1 MMMRLSF
8 VRVDVSSG
16 TIGKASSTL
25 NVYAA
30 LIHTTH
36 SCVYAH
42 NYNYLVSRSLR
53 SSHLFQCMQSW
64 EGLGTFDKLLKL
76 GVLGP

>member
-1 MMMRLSF
+1 MIPTPVGGVAERSRMMMRLSF

-42 NYNYLVSRSLR
+42 NYI
-53 SSHLFQCMQSW
+53 
-64 EGLGTFDKLLKL
+64 
-76 GVLGP
+76 